1 MKSDF
6 GDDLLP
12 RRATPGS
19 AGYDFFFPKRL
30 ECFPL
35 NVKAS
40 DSYYVVDTGI
50 HLEEGDLQPDEVM
63 LLVPR
68 SSLGFKYGFYLANSI
83 GVIDSDYRDSIK
95 VSFNIEKS
103 ILNLKRGDRFMQGI
117 IVKFGLLP
125 QDHPIQNERTGGIGS
140 TDNAPADVP
149 DEKLVMKA
157 DADPDT
163 AERIL
168 EAMDDTPPVIVTEQP
183 VKRRGRKPKVES
195 DE

>member
-19 AGYDFFFPKRL
+19 AGYDFFFTNKL
-30 ECFPL
+30 ECYPL
-35 NVKAS
+35 NVKAA
-40 DSYYVVDTGI
+40 DRYYVIDTGI

-68 SSLGFKYGFYLANSI
+68 SSFGFKYGFYLANTI

-95 VSFNIEKS
+95 VAFNTEKS

-125 QDHPIQNERTGGIGS
+125 QDRPIAEERTGGIGS
-140 TDNAPADVP
+140 TD
-149 DEKLVMKA
+149 E
-157 DADPDT
+157 
-163 AERIL
+163 
-168 EAMDDTPPVIVTEQP
+168 PP
-183 VKRRGRKPKVES
+183 KKRGRKPKVEK